1 MTLYSAKVEE
11 LEMTSTDRD
20 NGSKRLGK
28 LALALMALL
37 ILVFAI
43 GCGGGGDGD
52 GDDEAAGTDGAEVAC
67 ADGDSTG
74 ISDDTILLGNTNIL
88 TGPIGFIGRDANE
101 AMEAVFEQV
110 NANGGIDGRQ
120 IELVSYDDQY
130 DTSKALDGARRL
142 TSQDQIFAWAGGVGT
157 PTYLAIAKLL
167 EQAGVPGIT
176 PFAPARTVGTS
187 EHPLTYMTWAN
198 FQAEFYV
205 TAKYLIENEGMGSEG
220 NDVAFV
226 RFDTEHGED
235 ALIGTNKALEEIG
248 AEVVLDVPTPTDESD
263 YDSVALQVKQ
273 SGAKWIG
280 MQLSSENGGNL
291 LQAMK
296 RVGYSPNV
304 FTQSDYSD
312 PTFAENFP
320 EVAEGVYG
328 SLQVRT
334 FEKPVNETLKKHI
347 ADLKQATG
355 ADMTTWRA
363 VGYLQGLLTVEAL
376 QNMEAPTRECLVEA
390 LQNIKD
396 FDTGIQAPITFGPD
410 QRMGVDALSV
420 FQIRNGKV
428 VQLLP
433 FESNPLIREPF
444 EL

>member
-1 MTLYSAKVEE
+1 
-11 LEMTSTDRD
+11 MTSRSRTKSSGGRE
-20 NGSKRLGK
+20 K
-28 LALALMALL
+28 LAFSLLALLLL
-37 ILVFAI
+37 IFLI
-43 GCGGGGDGD
+43 GCGGDDGGN
-52 GDDEAAGTDGAEVAC
+52 DDTTAGTDGEEVAAC
-67 ADGDSTG
+67 AEGDSTG
-74 ISDDTILLGNTNIL
+74 ITDDKILLGNTNIL

-101 AMEAVFEQV
+101 AMQVVFDQV
-110 NANGGIDGRQ
+110 NESGGIDGRQ

-130 DTSKALDGARRL
+130 DTAKALDGARRL

-167 EQAGVPGIT
+167 EQAGVPGIS
-176 PFAPARTVGTS
+176 PFAPGRTVGTT

-205 TAKYLIENEGMGSEG
+205 TAKYLIENEGMGSDG

-248 AEVVLDVPTPTDESD
+248 AEVILDVPTPTDESD

-273 SGAKWIG
+273 SGAKWLG

-334 FEKPVNETLKKHI
+334 FEKPVNETLKKHM
-347 ADLKQATG
+347 ADLKEATG

-376 QNMEAPTRECLVEA
+376 NNMEAPTRECLIEA

-410 QRMGVDALSV
+410 QLMGVDALSV

-428 VQLLP
+428 VQLTP